1 MWRQRA
7 LAAAD
12 VPVGADG
19 LEATEPAGGSAAFR
33 CVSAAALGAFIR
45 AEGIVFAAGAF
56 ASVALCVA
64 VAASCFGAAGG
75 VGSDTPAAD
84 TELFRSARP
93 LVELL
98 ASEAGCVAGV
108 AEIVGS

>member
-1 MWRQRA
+1 MCRQRA

-12 VPVGADG
+12 MPAGADG
-19 LEATEPAGGSAAFR
+19 LAATEPAGGSAAFR

-64 VAASCFGAAGG
+64 VAASCLGAAGG
-75 VGSDTPAAD
+75 VGSGIPAAGM
-84 TELFRSARP
+84 ELFTSTRP
-93 LVELL
+93 LIELL
-98 ASEAGCVAGV
+98 ESEVGCVAGV